1 MVFRA
6 WWTEQ
11 RFEEWFQDRFD
22 RWIAERLGEEFDQRA
37 EAWADGHFRDRFET
51 LFDQGMQAW
60 ADNQF
65 EDRFEALFA
74 VDFKSG
80 INAWKDK
87 ELKKGFDAWVEHWFD
102 TLFTVWANT
111 WADGDDFRG
120 RFAVNFAAQFADQLD
135 REVKARVANEIN
147 TLIDN
152 HIEQWLLAVRGDL
165 LKAALP
171 TPPASAPAQPDS
183 EDVQPAS
190 APSSDGRQPPGTDP
204 TPRTPP
210 HKGETTPAEM
220 IVTAAELAEFLAT
233 DPLQP
238 RQIRK
243 LLRGKEI
250 PGGRPYTY
258 STGRCGLYSAGA
270 QGSASQEPGGC
281 IRKASGH
288 RQLVIGLRRGMGRLA
303 RLADAQAPGCGVRPQ
318 CCGLVQR

>member
-1 MVFRA
+1 M
-6 WWTEQ
+6 
-11 RFEEWFQDRFD
+11 
-22 RWIAERLGEEFDQRA
+22 GEEFDQRA
-37 EAWADGHFRDRFET
+37 EVWADSHFR
-51 LFDQGMQAW
+51 
-60 ADNQF
+60 
-65 EDRFEALFA
+65 DRFEALFA

-152 HIEQWLLAVRGDL
+152 RIEQWLLAVRGDL

-183 EDVQPAS
+183 EDVQPAP
-190 APSSDGRQPPGTDP
+190 APSSDGRQPPGADP
-204 TPRTPP
+204 TPQTPP
-210 HKGETTPAEM
+210 HKGEPTPAEM
-220 IVTAAELAEFLAT
+220 TVTAAELAEFLAK

-258 STGRCGLYSAGA
+258 QLGDAASTLLVRKGR
-270 QGSASQEPGGC
+270 QVRNPGD
-281 IRKASGH
+281 ASGR
-288 RQLVIGLRRGMGRLA
+288 RQGT
-303 RLADAQAPGCGVRPQ
+303 DNS
-318 CCGLVQR
+318 